1 MYKYTLFMAILI
13 TQLFSGYDVYNVGDI
28 ISTEHQ
34 VMDFP
39 YCYPDDLSG
48 TFSFNEHAGK
58 VFILEM
64 SASW

>member
-1 MYKYTLFMAILI
+1 MYKYTLLTAIII
-13 TQLFSGYDVYNVGDI
+13 TQLFAGYDAGDQ

-34 VMDFP
+34 AMEFS
-39 YCYPDDLSG
+39 YCYPSDVTG

>member
-1 MYKYTLFMAILI
+1 MYKYTLFTAVLL
-13 TQLFSGYDVYNVGDI
+13 TQLFSGYDAGDQ

-34 VMDFP
+34 VMEFP
-39 YCYPDDLSG
+39 YCYPNDLDGWTG

-58 VFILEM
+58 VFMLEM